1 MIQHLS
7 IPAQSNRTQTSPRRA
22 LRVLALRAVDGAGG
36 GADKI
41 VLRNADSV
49 SPASIEMAAC
59 FIHHPSDTDFDL
71 VDRANQ
77 LGIRT
82 YEETHRGPFDLRI
95 FSGVQK
101 VITDFQPDIVH
112 SHDYKASFIA
122 SRLARRNPILC
133 LATSH
138 GWTGEKWREKNLF
151 YPADRRLLSNFPG
164 IIAVSDQI
172 RDTLVTSGTDSRR
185 VRVVLNGVDPHK
197 YRRDLNTRSRIR
209 KELGYAESDIVLGGV
224 GRVELQKRFDLLIEA
239 FAELRNQ
246 DNRLKLLIA
255 GEGSLLEPLRTEVRR
270 RKLDKHC
277 RLIGHRE
284 NMTDTYQALDVLVQS
299 SDYEGTP
306 TVVVEAMALEIPI
319 VATDAGGTAQLIQ
332 NQQHGRIVP
341 CQNVP
346 ALIAA
351 TRETLESP
359 TRSREMAMSARQR
372 VETKLSFDE
381 RTRQLEAI
389 YQELF
394 KFGFLNSDRPLIP

>member
-7 IPAQSNRTQTSPRRA
+7 IPDQSSRIQTSSRRA

-49 SPASIEMAAC
+49 SHASIEMAAC
-59 FIHHPSDTDFDL
+59 FIHHPSDSDFDL
-71 VDRANQ
+71 VDRANH

-82 YEETHRGPFDLRI
+82 YEETHRGPFDLRVFGRI
-95 FSGVQK
+95 QK
-101 VITDFQPDIVH
+101 VIADFQPDIIH

-122 SRLARRNPILC
+122 SRIARRNPILC

-172 RDTLVTSGTDSRR
+172 RDTLVSSGTDPRR
-185 VRVVLNGVDPHK
+185 VRVVLNGVDPQK
-197 YRRDLNTRSRIR
+197 YQRDLNTRSRVR
-209 KELGYAESDIVLGGV
+209 KELGYAESDLVLGGV

-239 FAELRNQ
+239 FAELRHQN
-246 DNRLKLLIA
+246 NRLKLLIA
-255 GEGSLLEPLRTEVRR
+255 GEGSLLEPLRAEVRR
-270 RKLDKHC
+270 RQLDEHC
-277 RLIGHRE
+277 QLIGHRE
-284 NMTDTYQALDVLVQS
+284 NMTDTYQALDMLVQS

-332 NQQHGRIVP
+332 HLQHGRIVP

-359 TRSREMAMSARQR
+359 TLAREMAMAARQR
-372 VETKLSFDE
+372 VETKLSFSE

-394 KFGFLNSDRPLIP
+394 KFGFLSSDRPLNP